1 MNFRSVCAK
10 TEKIMP
16 VIKSTATTQLLIRKK
31 KKTKPA
37 VDKTEAQK
45 TRIKSIKK
53 SLNGK
58 VKNR

>member
-1 MNFRSVCAK
+1 
-10 TEKIMP
+10 MP
-16 VIKSTATTQLLIRKK
+16 VIKSTATTQLLVRKK
-31 KKTKPA
+31 KKKKIT

>member
-1 MNFRSVCAK
+1 
-10 TEKIMP
+10 MP

-31 KKTKPA
+31 NKKKIT
-37 VDKTEAQK
+37 VDKTDAQK

>member
-1 MNFRSVCAK
+1 MAVF
-10 TEKIMP
+10 
-16 VIKSTATTQLLIRKK
+16 KSTATTQLLVRKK
-31 KKTKPA
+31 KKKIIVT
-37 VDKTEAQK
+37 DKTDASK

>member
-1 MNFRSVCAK
+1 
-10 TEKIMP
+10 MP
-16 VIKSTATTQLLIRKK
+16 VIKSTAATQLLVRKK
-31 KKTKPA
+31 KKKNKS
-37 VDKTEAQK
+37 VDKSDAQK